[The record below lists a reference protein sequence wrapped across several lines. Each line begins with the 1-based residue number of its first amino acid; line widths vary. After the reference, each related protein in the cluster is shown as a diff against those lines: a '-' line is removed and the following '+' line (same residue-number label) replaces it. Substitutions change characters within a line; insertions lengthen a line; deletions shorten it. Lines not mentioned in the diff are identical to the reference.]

1 MIPIIGLIYTDS
13 YRFVDN
19 DVVNVYDY
27 LQTCSEDLLKEKSNA
42 NVQKTK
48 RLIIIDWL
56 SIEASQYCQK
66 LYQYP
71 KSMIQ

>member
-48 RLIIIDWL
+48 RLIIID
-56 SIEASQYCQK
+56 
-66 LYQYP
+66 
-71 KSMIQ
+71 